1 MGDEYKVRNID
12 IVKLADHVRSQGFL
26 SEEPTLHLLDTIRC
40 MREEIEGLEQNSCG
54 DCTDGWRYNRVE
66 GRHACTCM
74 TEMKPFQILQ
84 KALKEIYKA
93 GTGEIQIAD
102 DDTEG
107 MAWVAQV
114 AKEALQSVS
123 PLDYTESV

>member
-1 MGDEYKVRNID
+1 MSDEYKVRNID
-12 IVKLADHVRSQGFL
+12 LEKLSGHVRNKGFL
-26 SEEPTLHLLDTIRC
+26 SEEASLHLMDTIRC
-40 MREEIEGLEQNSCG
+40 QRQEIEELEQNSCG

-74 TEMKPFQILQ
+74 TEMEPYQIL
-84 KALKEIYKA
+84 KTALEQIYKA

-107 MAWVAQV
+107 MEWVAQTAKV
-114 AKEALQSVS
+114 ALRSVS
-123 PLDYTESV
+123 PLDYIETV